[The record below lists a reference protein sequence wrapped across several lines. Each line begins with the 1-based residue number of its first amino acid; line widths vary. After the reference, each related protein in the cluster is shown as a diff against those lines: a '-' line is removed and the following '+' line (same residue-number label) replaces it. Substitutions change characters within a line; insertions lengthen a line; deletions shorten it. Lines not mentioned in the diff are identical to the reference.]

1 MRLVV
6 AAFGQAA
13 FAGLR
18 YTGVFAPGKR
28 SGLIR
33 MGSAA
38 SYDNKG
44 LTPGVGVKF
53 PRTNR
58 PSGNYVGLHSTALG
72 A

>member
-1 MRLVV
+1 MRK
-6 AAFGQAA
+6 A
-13 FAGLR
+13 FAGVR
-18 YTGVFAPGKR
+18 YTGLFAPGKR

-53 PRTNR
+53 PRTNK

>member
-1 MRLVV
+1 M
-6 AAFGQAA
+6 
-13 FAGLR
+13 
-18 YTGVFAPGKR
+18 FAPGKQ